1 MNTSDFRTAAHA
13 AVDEIADYLSTVQDR
28 PVLSTVSPGYLQQR
42 LPASPPQNP
51 EPWAAIQ
58 RDIEAHIMPGLT
70 HWQSPNFMAY
80 FPTSVTYPG
89 ILGELYSAALS
100 APGFNWQ
107 CSPAMTELET
117 VVLDWMAGVLHL
129 PDCFTS
135 RGSVGGGV
143 IQGSASEAVATVMVA
158 AREKAIR
165 RACAGLEGAERDRA
179 AGAVRN
185 RLVAMASAQSH
196 SCTQKAA
203 IIAGVRFKAL
213 PTGMAEQLALGGDG
227 FRHALEECER
237 EGEEPFF
244 CTVNIGATPTCA
256 VDDIAAITSVN
267 DAAERFPPLW
277 IHVDAAYAGAALIL
291 EEYIHL
297 TKPLNRVDSFDV
309 NMHKWLLVNFD
320 CSLLFVRNRRDLTDV
335 LSVTPSYL
343 RNRNSDSG
351 LVIDYRDWQIP
362 LGRRFR
368 SLKIWFVIRTYG
380 VNGMKAHVRRH
391 IELGAR
397 FAAWIQG
404 RPDRFALLTPPAFA
418 LTVFTIVPPTRTSAQ
433 LRRNHTSV
441 DDAAT
446 EPSVT
451 EGLAT
456 EPTISG
462 QRDSDEANALTKE
475 VYERIN
481 ASGKL
486 FLTSG
491 VINGIYA
498 IRVVSA
504 NEKANETSM
513 RAAFDL
519 IVDVAEQVCGGT
531 TTTTTTSTTSNGVE

>member
-1 MNTSDFRTAAHA
+1 
-13 AVDEIADYLSTVQDR
+13 
-28 PVLSTVSPGYLQQR
+28 
-42 LPASPPQNP
+42 
-51 EPWAAIQ
+51 
-58 RDIEAHIMPGLT
+58 
-70 HWQSPNFMAY
+70 MAY
-80 FPTSVTYPG
+80 FPTAVTYPG
-89 ILGELYSAALS
+89 ILGEMYSAALS

-117 VVLDWMAGVLHL
+117 IVLDWMAGILHL
-129 PDCFTS
+129 PECFLS
-135 RGSVGGGV
+135 KGKGGGV

-158 AREKAIR
+158 ARKRAVK
-165 RACAGLEGAERDRA
+165 RACEGLRGEERERKV
-179 AGAVRN
+179 GEVWN
-185 RLVAMASAQSH
+185 RLVAVASAQSH

-203 IIAGVRFKAL
+203 IIAGVKFKAL
-213 PTGMAEQLALGGDG
+213 PTEMEDELALTGQG
-227 FRHALEECER
+227 FREALEECKR
-237 EGEEPFF
+237 EGLEPFF

-256 VDDIAAITSVN
+256 VDDIAAITAIN
-267 DAAERFPPLW
+267 DAAELFPPLW
-277 IHVDAAYAGAALIL
+277 IHVDAAYAGSALIL

-297 TKPLNRVDSFDV
+297 TKPLDRVDSFDV

-320 CSLLFVRNRRDLTDV
+320 CSPLFVRNRNDLTDV

-343 RNRNSDSG
+343 RNQNSDSG

-380 VNGMKAHVRRH
+380 VSGMKAHVRRH
-391 IELGAR
+391 IELGEK
-397 FAAWIQG
+397 FANWIRG
-404 RPDRFALLTPPAFA
+404 RPDRFRLVTPPAFA
-418 LTVFTIVPPTRTSAQ
+418 LTVFTVVPPTRTSEKLDDVSIDAVTE
-433 LRRNHTSV
+433 TSV
-441 DDAAT
+441 N
-446 EPSVT
+446 

-456 EPTISG
+456 DDIKAETSG
-462 QRDSDEANALTKE
+462 QGHIDEANALTKE

-491 VINGIYA
+491 VVNGIYA

-519 IVDVAEQVCGGT
+519 IVDIAEEVCKDT
-531 TTTTTTSTTSNGVE
+531 TLKGAG